1 MAAENSLVRQWIL
14 LRTLSSRRDGVTVK
28 EIALELGV
36 CDKTVRR
43 DLVAF
48 AAAGFPLNETAEAHG
63 RKIWRLNMGNGKP
76 ELSFAFDEALALY
89 LGRRFLEPLAGTY
102 LWEAAQ
108 QAFKKIRACLGRSA
122 LLTWKRWQAICT
134 TQPSAPAT
142 TPAKPR
148 SLTTCCAAI
157 EDRRQTIIT
166 YQSLRATEPVE
177 YAINPL
183 GIVYHRGSL
192 YLVAF
197 SQDHNEVRHFK
208 VDRIDEIEVSKLP
221 FQMPDDFNLQEHLRG
236 SFGIFHGTGDVAVK
250 VCFLPPVARYVLEG
264 RWHASQ
270 KLTRQ
275 RDGSVLAEFRL
286 STSEEIKRWLLS
298 FGRNAEVLEPE
309 ELRRG
314 DHVGGRGTPL
324 QLQSASHKPNA
335 EVVTRFNAFGE
346 RSRGGGRECR
356 WFGWRWIQRR

>member
-1 MAAENSLVRQWIL
+1 MSEQNSLVRQWIL

-48 AAAGFPLNETAEAHG
+48 AAAGFPLNETVEAHG
-63 RKIWRLNMGNGKP
+63 RKFWRLSLGNGQP
-76 ELSFAFDEALALY
+76 ELSFAFDEALALF

-108 QAFKKIRACLGRSA
+108 QAFKKVRACLGRPA
-122 LLTWKRWQAICT
+122 LAYLEKMAGNLHHT
-134 TQPSAPAT
+134 TIGASDYSTKAEVVDDLM
-142 TPAKPR
+142 R
-148 SLTTCCAAI
+148 AI

-166 YQSLRATEPVE
+166 YRSLKATEPVE
-177 YAINPL
+177 YAIDPL

-197 SQDHNEVRHFK
+197 SHDHEELRHFK
-208 VDRIDEIEVSKLP
+208 VDRLDEIEVGKLP

-250 VCFLPPVARYVLEG
+250 VRFFPPVARYVLEG

-270 KLTRQ
+270 KLQSQ

-286 STSEEIKRWLLS
+286 SATEEIKRWLLS
-298 FGRNAEVLEPE
+298 FGGNAEVLEPD
-309 ELRRG
+309 ELRA
-314 DHVGGRGTPL
+314 DL
-324 QLQSASHKPNA
+324 LSEAEQLLSAYIARPGNKTLKS
-335 EVVTRFNAFGE
+335 
-346 RSRGGGRECR
+346 
-356 WFGWRWIQRR
+356 